1 MNRQTFIR
9 AILLSVSTTI
19 AVGVLAQ
26 TSAAVRAKVIFQV
39 SDGDAG
45 KWNLTLNNAR
55 NVQHELG
62 TDKVSV
68 EMVAFGPGIGMLK
81 ADAVISNRVIEAIQ
95 SGVQIVACENTMK
108 SLKLTKADMN
118 PVISYVPAGV
128 VEIMKRQGEGWA
140 YIKP

>member
-62 TDKVSV
+62 ADKVSV